1 MTAVLELIGPW
12 VAFTVGAVTGSFANV
27 CIYRIP
33 RRESI
38 IAPPSHCPHCASP
51 VRWHDNIPVFS
62 YILLRGRC
70 RDCAGSISPR
80 YLVVELLAASLFLG
94 FWWLNGGVVLVFVL
108 DVVFVTA
115 LLIGVAI
122 DLEHRL
128 LPDKITVPLL
138 VFGLV
143 ASLLPGGLS
152 PLESLIGAGAGGGV
166 MYGIAVV
173 GDAVYKR
180 DTMGGGDIKLAA
192 AVGAFVGWKI
202 LLVALFIAF
211 VLGAVGGLIYLALG
225 GKDKTIPFGPFLAAG
240 AVLALVF
247 GQDLLSWY
255 TGFLR

>member
-1 MTAVLELIGPW
+1 
-12 VAFTVGAVTGSFANV
+12 
-27 CIYRIP
+27 
-33 RRESI
+33 
-38 IAPPSHCPHCASP
+38 
-51 VRWHDNIPVFS
+51 
-62 YILLRGRC
+62 
-70 RDCAGSISPR
+70 
-80 YLVVELLAASLFLG
+80 VVELLAASLFLG

-128 LPDKITVPLL
+128 IPDKITVPLL

-180 DTMGGGDIKLAA
+180 ETMGGGDIKLAA

-211 VLGAVGGLIYLALG
+211 VLGAAGGLIYLALG